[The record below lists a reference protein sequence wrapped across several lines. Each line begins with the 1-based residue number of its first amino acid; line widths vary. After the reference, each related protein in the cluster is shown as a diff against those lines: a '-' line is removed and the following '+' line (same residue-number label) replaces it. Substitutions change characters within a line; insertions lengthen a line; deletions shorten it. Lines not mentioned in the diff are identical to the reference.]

1 MSFARTQICKL
12 TLILVAGFVL
22 VSGAALA
29 QKSVPFTAAP
39 WKGEFFTPKQ
49 GGLYVKVLPKNF
61 AASEQTKFLTGN
73 VQLTV
78 YNLLSKRFYVISH
91 ALGDVEG
98 FPREIWKLTS
108 GKYEIRSIE
117 MVDMAGQKRRWV
129 SGPST
134 RKTFVVP
141 RQSISNLGLWTLK
154 PFGKDKLS
162 VKFDMIPN
170 SYTESNSKSE
180 SSVAAVVDAFSG
192 LIQERFGGKKVIE
205 GSDDGY
211 STNKQVRATI
221 TFTRQISMF
230 YALNLFRHNYVAQ
243 EVSNVLVVY
252 DPNIRR
258 CFTDRLEEK
267 EDLRGDVKFTFLLS
281 KATGT
286 MNKVKNT
293 GGTASD
299 PLLVRCMYL
308 ELGQMQFPI
317 KENIVGEVT
326 YTFDVK

>member
-1 MSFARTQICKL
+1 MSFVRTQICRL
-12 TLILVAGFVL
+12 SLILLAVFVL
-22 VSGAALA
+22 VSGNAIA
-29 QKSVPFTAAP
+29 QKKVPFTAAP

-49 GGLYVKVLPKNF
+49 GGLYVKILPKNF
-61 AASEQTKFLTGN
+61 AASAQTNFLTGN
-73 VQLTV
+73 VKLTV
-78 YNLLSKRFYVISH
+78 YNLLTKRLYIVNH
-91 ALGDVEG
+91 ALGDIEG

-108 GKYEIRSIE
+108 GKYEIKSVE

-129 SGPST
+129 SGPSN

-141 RQSISNLGLWTLK
+141 RQSISNLGLWTIK

-162 VKFDMIPN
+162 VKFDVIPN
-170 SYTESNSKSE
+170 SYTETNSNSE
-180 SSVAAVVDAFSG
+180 SSVAAVVDGFSG

-205 GSDDGY
+205 GSSDGY
-211 STNKQVRATI
+211 STNKQIRATI
-221 TFTRQISMF
+221 TFTKQISMF
-230 YALNLFRHNYVAQ
+230 YALNLFRHNYIAQ
-243 EVSNVLVVY
+243 EVSNVLVVF

-299 PLLVRCMYL
+299 PKLVRCMYL
-308 ELGQMQFPI
+308 ELSQMQFPI

>member
-1 MSFARTQICKL
+1 M
-12 TLILVAGFVL
+12 VAGFL
-22 VSGAALA
+22 LASGPAFA
-29 QKSVPFTAAP
+29 QKAVPFTAAP
-39 WKGEFFTPKQ
+39 WKGEFFTSKQ
-49 GGLYVKVLPKNF
+49 GGLYVKMLPKNF
-61 AASEQTKFLTGN
+61 AASQQTKFLTGN
-73 VQLTV
+73 VRLTV
-78 YNLLSKRFYVISH
+78 YNLLTKRLYIVSH
-91 ALGDVEG
+91 SFGDIEG

-129 SGPST
+129 SGPRS

-154 PFGKDKLS
+154 PLGKDKLS

-170 SYTESNSKSE
+170 SYAESSRKGE
-180 SSVAAVVDAFSG
+180 SSVAAVVDGFSG

-205 GSDDGY
+205 GSGDGY
-211 STNKQVRATI
+211 SNNKQLRATI
-221 TFTRQISMF
+221 TFTRKISMF

-258 CFTDRLEEK
+258 CFTDRLQEK

-299 PLLVRCMYL
+299 PKLVKCMYL

-326 YTFDVK
+326 YTFDVN

>member
-1 MSFARTQICKL
+1 MSFVQKQFCK
-12 TLILVAGFVL
+12 TMLILVAGLMMVG
-22 VSGAALA
+22 SAAQA
-29 QKSVPFTAAP
+29 QKTVPFTAEP

-49 GGLYVKVLPKNF
+49 GGLYVKLLPKNF
-61 AASEQTKFLTGN
+61 TATDQTKFLTGS
-73 VQLTV
+73 VRLTV
-78 YNLLSKRFYVISH
+78 YNLLTKRLYIVSQ
-91 ALGDVEG
+91 ALSDIEG
-98 FPREIWKLTS
+98 FPREIWKLAS
-108 GKYEIRSIE
+108 GKYAIRSVE

-129 SGPST
+129 TGPSSK
-134 RKTFVVP
+134 KTFVVP
-141 RQSISNLGLWTLK
+141 RQSISNLGLWTLT

-170 SYTESNSKSE
+170 SYTESGDKKE
-180 SSVAAVVDAFSG
+180 SSVAAVVDGFSG
-192 LIQERFGGKKVIE
+192 LVQERFGGKNVIE
-205 GSDDGY
+205 GADDGY
-211 STNKQVRATI
+211 STNKQIRATI

-258 CFTDRLEEK
+258 CFTDRLDEK

-299 PLLVRCMYL
+299 PKLVRCMYL

>member
-1 MSFARTQICKL
+1 MSFLRKQICKMMP
-12 TLILVAGFVL
+12 ILVAGFVL
-22 VSGAALA
+22 ISGVAQA
-29 QKSVPFTAAP
+29 QKTVPFTAAP
-39 WKGEFFTPKQ
+39 WKGEFFTSKQ
-49 GGLYVKVLPKNF
+49 GGLYVKMLPKDF
-61 AASEQTKFLTGN
+61 AASGQTKFLTGN

-78 YNLLSKRFYVISH
+78 YNLLTKRLYIVSH
-91 ALGDVEG
+91 SLGDVEG

-108 GKYEIRSIE
+108 GKYEIRSVE
-117 MVDMAGQKRRWV
+117 LVDMAGQKRRWV
-129 SGPST
+129 SGPSN
-134 RKTFVVP
+134 RRTFVVP
-141 RQSISNLGLWTLK
+141 RQSIANLGLWTLK
-154 PFGKDKLS
+154 PFGKDKIS
-162 VKFDMIPN
+162 IKFEMIPN
-170 SYTESNSKSE
+170 SYTETSRKSE

-192 LIQERFGGKKVIE
+192 LIQERFGGKKVVE

-211 STNKQVRATI
+211 SSNKQIRATI

-243 EVSNVLVVY
+243 DVSNVLVVY

-267 EDLRGDVKFTFLLS
+267 DDLRGDVKFTFLLS

-299 PLLVRCMYL
+299 PTLVRCMYL